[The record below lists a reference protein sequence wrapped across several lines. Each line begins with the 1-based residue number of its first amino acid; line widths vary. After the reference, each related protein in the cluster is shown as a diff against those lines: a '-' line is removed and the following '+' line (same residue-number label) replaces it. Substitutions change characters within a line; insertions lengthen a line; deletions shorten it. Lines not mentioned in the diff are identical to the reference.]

1 MKKFVLYGSDFF
13 LLTGG
18 GQMKILVVDDDVHIL
33 QLVNIYL
40 TREGYQVLLAEN
52 AKQALALL
60 EGNLPD
66 LAVVDVMMPG
76 MDGFT
81 LTEYLTQDYDIPVLL
96 LTAKGELEDKER
108 GFLAG
113 SDDYVVKPFEP
124 KELLFRIAAILRR
137 FDKKN
142 QVTIQVGKLVI
153 DRRSFE
159 VVIGENTL
167 ILPLKEFE
175 LLALLASR
183 PHQVFTRSYIMEQ
196 VWGYD
201 YDGDEQ
207 TLNTHVKRIRER
219 LNRYDT
225 AVEITTV
232 RGVGY
237 KLEET
242 T

>member
-1 MKKFVLYGSDFF
+1 
-13 LLTGG
+13 
-18 GQMKILVVDDDVHIL
+18 MKILVVDDDVHIL

-40 TREGYQVLLAEN
+40 TKEGYQVLRAEN
-52 AKQALALL
+52 AQQALALL
-60 EGNLPD
+60 NGNLPD

-81 LTEYLTQDYDIPVLL
+81 LTKTLTQDYDIPVLL

-137 FDKKN
+137 LDKKN
-142 QVTIQVGKLVI
+142 QITIQVGHLVI

-159 VVIGENTL
+159 VIIGEETL

-183 PHQVFTRSYIMEQ
+183 PNQVFTRSYIMEQ

-207 TLNTHVKRIRER
+207 TLNTHVKRVRER
-219 LNRYDT
+219 LNRFDT
-225 AVEITTV
+225 AVEIITV

-237 KLEET
+237 KLEAT
-242 T
+242 S

>member
-1 MKKFVLYGSDFF
+1 
-13 LLTGG
+13 
-18 GQMKILVVDDDVHIL
+18 MKILVVDDDVHIL

-40 TREGYQVLLAEN
+40 TREGYQVLQAEN
-52 AKQALALL
+52 GQQALQLL
-60 EGNLPD
+60 EGSLPD
-66 LAVVDVMMPG
+66 LAIVDVMMPG

-81 LTEYLTQDYDIPVLL
+81 LTEILSQDYDIPVLL

-124 KELLFRIAAILRR
+124 RELLFRVAAILRR
-137 FDKKN
+137 LDKKN
-142 QVTIQVGKLVI
+142 QITIQVGKLFI

-159 VVIGENTL
+159 VVVGEDTL
-167 ILPLKEFE
+167 VLPLKEFE

-183 PHQVFTRSYIMEQ
+183 PNQVFTRSFIMEQ

-201 YDGDEQ
+201 YEGDEQ

-219 LNRYDT
+219 LHRYITD
-225 AVEITTV
+225 VEITTV

-237 KLEET
+237 KLEVIT
-242 T
+242 

>member
-1 MKKFVLYGSDFF
+1 M
-13 LLTGG
+13 
-18 GQMKILVVDDDVHIL
+18 QILVVDDDAHIL
-33 QLVNIYL
+33 QLVTIYL
-40 TREGYQVLLAEN
+40 TREGYQVLCAEN
-52 AKQALALL
+52 AQQALALL

-66 LAVVDVMMPG
+66 LAVVDVMMLV

-81 LTEYLTQDYDIPVLL
+81 LTETLTQDYDIPVLL

-137 FDKKN
+137 LDKKN
-142 QVTIQVGKLVI
+142 QVTFQVGKLVI

-159 VVIGENTL
+159 VVIGEDTL

-201 YDGDEQ
+201 YEGDEQ

>member
-1 MKKFVLYGSDFF
+1 MR
-13 LLTGG
+13 
-18 GQMKILVVDDDVHIL
+18 ILVVDDDVHIL
-33 QLVNIYL
+33 QLINIYL
-40 TREGYQVLLAEN
+40 TREGFQVLRAEN
-52 AKQALALL
+52 AQRALALL
-60 EGNLPD
+60 NGNLPD

-81 LTEYLTQDYDIPVLL
+81 LTETLTQDYDIPVLL

-137 FDKKN
+137 LDKKN
-142 QVTIQVGKLVI
+142 QITIQVGQLVI

-159 VVIGENTL
+159 VIIGEETL

-183 PHQVFTRSYIMEQ
+183 PNQVFTRSFIMEQ

-201 YDGDEQ
+201 YNGDEQ
-207 TLNTHVKRIRER
+207 TLNTHVKRVRER
-219 LNRYDT
+219 LNRFDT
-225 AVEITTV
+225 AVEIITV

-237 KLEET
+237 KLEAT
-242 T
+242 S